1 MAESSVGKELDDQ
14 FLQCPICIERFS
26 NPKLLPKCGHIVCL
40 TCLNGIVSQNYGR
53 LKCPICRVDNSSF
66 IRGKGVDGLPDSFT
80 TNALIEF
87 VENKKKEEASHFSG
101 DPCGICGR
109 SSVAYC
115 TVCDQL
121 QCQECQNRHMKI
133 TVTRNH
139 TMVPIEEYHST
150 PKNLLRPANCSRHS
164 GHQVQMYCE
173 TCQVAVCMECI
184 LSEHQGGHHKHVSLK
199 TAAEKKREKLADLVS
214 SMNKKLPEL
223 QVASD
228 TMGCIRE
235 DLIRERSA
243 LYKRVSARTS
253 AILQEVKQYEQSL
266 LQQIQDH
273 YTGHLNALEKAI
285 TRFDDMVKQGDKITT
300 IATELLWSDI
310 DSLVF
315 YLEKQHLSKLQEI
328 VSQKTAI
335 PTSTK
340 KPIEFHSE
348 PTHDLKLTDVIGT
361 VRVKGSQSAQPVSS
375 EEKSFVSK
383 SSDFKLKTAVS
394 SLFTKSSDE
403 SSLTYSNSRRKFQRT
418 VVIDRFGKLSER
430 QALQKPRGLSLTN
443 DDNHFYVAAMGNDRI
458 LKYTLGGSYKSQM
471 HIRSPFDVA
480 AIRTLSSIDGNILL
494 TDGTSLYRCNDAGE
508 MYFSEDYGQTSD
520 ALGLA
525 TDASQSKVFL
535 LLATDKTEACIDS
548 SVSHLQLNPPVS
560 DAKQH
565 RTVVFWDL
573 GSRRQKQEIDFEGDA
588 RFLTANSLNQIIT
601 ADSSACKVMVYDGD
615 SKQILFSFGSKGQ
628 GDGQFENPLGV
639 ATDADDNIFVCSKG
653 RVQLFT
659 NGGRF
664 ICRLDKPSDQL
675 VHPVSICVTKR
686 RPCKVIVTDEDEA
699 GVGKIVIYKEIP
711 A

>member
-101 DPCGICGR
+101 EPCGICGR

-121 QCQECQNRHMKI
+121 QCQECQNRHIKKM
-133 TVTRNH
+133 VTKNH

-150 PKNLLRPANCSRHS
+150 PKDLPRPANCSHHS

-315 YLEKQHLSKLQEI
+315 YLEKQHLSQLQEI

-375 EEKSFVSK
+375 EEKTFRFQVGR
-383 SSDFKLKTAVS
+383 FQTQTAVS

-418 VVIDRFGKLSER
+418 VVIDKFGKLSER
-430 QALQKPRGLSLTN
+430 RALQKPRGLSLTN
-443 DDNHFYVAAMGNDRI
+443 DDSHFYVAAMGNDRI

-480 AIRTLSSIDGNILL
+480 AIKTLSSIDGNILL
-494 TDGTSLYRCNDAGE
+494 TDGTSLHRCNDAGE
-508 MYFSEDYGQTSD
+508 TYFSEDYGQTS
-520 ALGLA
+520 
-525 TDASQSKVFL
+525 
-535 LLATDKTEACIDS
+535 ER
-548 SVSHLQLNPPVS
+548 HLVS

-573 GSRRQKQEIDFEGDA
+573 GSSRQKQEIDFEGDA

-615 SKQILFSFGSKGQ
+615 SKQILYSFGSKGQ

-699 GVGKIVIYKEIP
+699 GGGKIVIYKEIP

>member
-1 MAESSVGKELDDQ
+1 
-14 FLQCPICIERFS
+14 
-26 NPKLLPKCGHIVCL
+26 
-40 TCLNGIVSQNYGR
+40 
-53 LKCPICRVDNSSF
+53 
-66 IRGKGVDGLPDSFT
+66 
-80 TNALIEF
+80 
-87 VENKKKEEASHFSG
+87 
-101 DPCGICGR
+101 
-109 SSVAYC
+109 
-115 TVCDQL
+115 
-121 QCQECQNRHMKI
+121 
-133 TVTRNH
+133 
-139 TMVPIEEYHST
+139 
-150 PKNLLRPANCSRHS
+150 
-164 GHQVQMYCE
+164 
-173 TCQVAVCMECI
+173 MECI

-375 EEKSFVSK
+375 EEKTFRFQVGR
-383 SSDFKLKTAVS
+383 FQTQTAVS

-418 VVIDRFGKLSER
+418 VVIDKWHVTPP
-430 QALQKPRGLSLTN
+430 LQRCRRDVLLRGLRANVRAT
-443 DDNHFYVAAMGNDRI
+443 
-458 LKYTLGGSYKSQM
+458 
-471 HIRSPFDVA
+471 
-480 AIRTLSSIDGNILL
+480 
-494 TDGTSLYRCNDAGE
+494 
-508 MYFSEDYGQTSD
+508 
-520 ALGLA
+520 LGLA
-525 TDASQSKVFL
+525 TDSNQSKVFL
-535 LLATDKTEACIDS
+535 LLATDKAEACIDS
-548 SVSHLQLNPPVS
+548 PVSHLQINPPVS

-573 GSRRQKQEIDFEGDA
+573 GSSRQKQEIDFEGDA

-639 ATDADDNIFVCSKG
+639 ATDADDTIFVCSKG

-699 GVGKIVIYKEIP
+699 GGGKIVIYKEIP